1 MTNFGGLEGASM
13 RLDALVWEG
22 WRRHTRGVF
31 RQFSFE
37 AEMYGSLSCVPLAV
51 RRKLDLAGLKISLA
65 GWQSLPRADRL
76 ALCHLP
82 VDAPGDLDVYREVL
96 RGFAARAGVELKDLP
111 EVTPA
116 AWGID
121 AVPQRVEERVSALG
135 RVLPTSVWRTLDE
148 ETRYCLWKYATT
160 KDDPTKVAAL
170 FAEALDPLVVVP

>member
-1 MTNFGGLEGASM
+1 MGT
-13 RLDALVWEG
+13 DALVWG
-22 WRRHTRGVF
+22 ARRRQTLGVF

-37 AEMYGSLSCVPLAV
+37 SAMYATLDCVPLAV

-65 GWQSLPRADRL
+65 GWQSLPRPDRL

-82 VDAPGDLDVYREVL
+82 VDGPGDLDVYREVL
-96 RGFAARAGVELKDLP
+96 RGFAGRAGAPLEDLP

-121 AVPQRVEERVSALG
+121 AVPERVAERVSALG
-135 RVLPTSVWRTLDE
+135 RVLPAPLWRTLDE

-160 KDDPTKVAAL
+160 KDDPMKVATL
-170 FAEALDPLVVVP
+170 FAEALDPLIAAP